1 MVIAAL
7 LTLLA
12 CIGVALGVL
21 LGRSRI
27 LSAHLGAAGSGL
39 LCGIALFWLLPETAQ
54 ISGWSAALGLTA
66 GFGAALAVLDHFLI
80 DEDWT
85 KPENIVRPLLLAT
98 AIHSFL
104 DGWSVRATERNSLAA
119 VAVPLGLGLHKIPEG
134 LALGWILRRALGST
148 KKALVAGLIVESL
161 TVVGALLEPRAD
173 RTGIENFGLWWI
185 AAVLAVIGG
194 SFLFVAIHTVVPE
207 RRKIGVMAIFFTTLT
222 LVGGAAALK
231 H

>member
-12 CIGVALGVL
+12 SVGVAIGVL

-54 ISGWSAALGLTA
+54 ISGWMAALGLTT
-66 GFGAALAVLDHFLI
+66 GFGVVLALLDHYLI
-80 DEDWT
+80 DEGWA
-85 KPENIVRPLLLAT
+85 KHENIVKPLLVAT

-104 DGWSVRATERNSLAA
+104 DGWSVRATAVNTLTA
-119 VAVPLGLGLHKIPEG
+119 VAVPIGLALHKIPEG
-134 LALGWILRRALGST
+134 VALGWVVRRALGST
-148 KKALVAGLIVESL
+148 EKAMIAGIAVEFLTVAGAI
-161 TVVGALLEPRAD
+161 LEPRAD
-173 RTGIENFGLWWI
+173 QTGIENFGLWWI
-185 AAVLAVIGG
+185 TVVLAVIGG
-194 SFLFVAIHTVVPE
+194 SFLFLAFHTVIPE
-207 RRKIGVMAIFFTTLT
+207 RRRIGVMAIFFTTLT

-231 H
+231 G

>member
-1 MVIAAL
+1 MLIAAL

-12 CIGVALGVL
+12 SVGVAIGVL

-54 ISGWSAALGLTA
+54 ISGWTAALGLTA
-66 GFGAALAVLDHFLI
+66 GFGAALALLDHYLI
-80 DEDWT
+80 DEGWA
-85 KPENIVRPLLLAT
+85 KHENIVKPLLIAT

-104 DGWSVRATERNSLAA
+104 DGWSVRAAAINTLTA
-119 VAVPLGLGLHKIPEG
+119 VAVPIGLALHKVPEG
-134 LALGWILRRALGST
+134 LALGWIVRRAVGST
-148 KKALVAGLIVESL
+148 EKALMAGVAVEFITL
-161 TVVGALLEPRAD
+161 GGAFLEPRAD
-173 RTGIENFGLWWI
+173 QTGIEKFGFWWI

-194 SFLFVAIHTVVPE
+194 SFLFLAFHTVIPE
-207 RRKIGVMAIFFTTLT
+207 RRKVGVIAIFLTTLT

-231 H
+231 Q